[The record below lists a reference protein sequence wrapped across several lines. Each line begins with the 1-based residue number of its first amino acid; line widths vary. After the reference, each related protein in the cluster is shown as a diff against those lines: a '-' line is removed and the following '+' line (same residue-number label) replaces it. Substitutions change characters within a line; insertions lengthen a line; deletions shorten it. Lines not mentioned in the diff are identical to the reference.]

1 MYNSMIKYK
10 QKFKSS
16 KRNKNYITINKAR
29 TEKKGGSCYFCVKKL
44 NGGYIMENNNML
56 DKEFKDLVSFVK
68 QDILKTRFQVQENAN
83 IELIKLYFRIGKII
97 SENAKYGSKFIQD
110 FSTSLKLE
118 FPNTAGFS
126 KRNLSRMK
134 KFYEE
139 YKDLSNL
146 PPAVAKLPWTHNC
159 ILLDK
164 IKDDKIRNWYAEK
177 CIENGWAKT
186 VLDHQIDL
194 QLYERQALA
203 EKLTNFENNLSTSQS
218 ELARDVIK
226 DPYIFELEGIKEK
239 SIEKDIENAMME
251 RIKNI
256 LLELGKGFS
265 FVGSQYK
272 ISTENQ
278 DYYIDMLFYHLE
290 LRCYIVVELKN
301 VEFKPEYIG
310 QLSFYVTAVDET
322 LRKEQDNQTIGL
334 LLCKGKDKLSVE
346 WALKGINSPIGVT
359 SYEVRNELP
368 KEILDRL
375 PTEEDIN
382 KFMDMN

>member
-1 MYNSMIKYK
+1 MEE
-10 QKFKSS
+10 
-16 KRNKNYITINKAR
+16 NK
-29 TEKKGGSCYFCVKKL
+29 
-44 NGGYIMENNNML
+44 ML
-56 DKEFKDLVSFVK
+56 DKEFKDLVLYAK
-68 QDILKTRFQVQENAN
+68 EDILKTRFKVQENAN
-83 IELIKLYFRIGKII
+83 MELIRLYFRLGKIV
-97 SENAKYGSKFIQD
+97 SENARYGNKFIED
-110 FSTSLKLE
+110 FSVALKLE
-118 FPNTAGFS
+118 FPDSTGFS
-126 KRNLSRMK
+126 ARNLSRMK
-134 KFYEE
+134 KFYEK
-139 YKDLSNL
+139 YTDLSIL

-159 ILLDK
+159 ILLEK
-164 IKDDKIRNWYAEK
+164 IKDDEIRNWYAEK
-177 CIENGWAKT
+177 CLENGWAKT

-203 EKLTNFENNLSTSQS
+203 EKLTNFEIKLPTPQS

-226 DPYIFELEGIKEK
+226 DPYIFELEGIKENVN
-239 SIEKDIENAMME
+239 EKDIENAMME
-251 RIKNI
+251 RIKNV

-310 QLSFYVTAVDET
+310 QLSFYVTAVDDT

-334 LLCKGKDKLSVE
+334 LLCKGKDRLSVE
-346 WALKGINSPIGVT
+346 WALKGTNNPIGVT

-382 KFMDMN
+382 KFMDMNEE

>member
-1 MYNSMIKYK
+1 MEE
-10 QKFKSS
+10 
-16 KRNKNYITINKAR
+16 NK
-29 TEKKGGSCYFCVKKL
+29 
-44 NGGYIMENNNML
+44 MM
-56 DKEFKDLVSFVK
+56 DKEFKDLVLYAK
-68 QDILKTRFQVQENAN
+68 EDILKTRFKVQENAN
-83 IELIKLYFRIGKII
+83 MELIRLYFRLGKIV
-97 SENAKYGSKFIQD
+97 SDNARYGNKFIAD
-110 FSTSLKLE
+110 FSVALKLE
-118 FPNTAGFS
+118 FPDSTGFS
-126 KRNLSRMK
+126 TRTLSRMK

-146 PPAVAKLPWTHNC
+146 PTALAKLPWSHNNL
-159 ILLDK
+159 LLDK
-164 IKDDKIRNWYAEK
+164 IKDLKVREWYAEK
-177 CIENGWAKT
+177 CYENGWAHS

-203 EKLTNFENNLSTSQS
+203 EKLTNFENKLPASQS

-226 DPYIFELEGIKEK
+226 DPYIFELEGIKENA
-239 SIEKDIENAMME
+239 IEKDIENAMME

-346 WALKGINSPIGVT
+346 WALKGTNNPIGVT

>member
-1 MYNSMIKYK
+1 
-10 QKFKSS
+10 
-16 KRNKNYITINKAR
+16 
-29 TEKKGGSCYFCVKKL
+29 
-44 NGGYIMENNNML
+44 MEENNML
-56 DKEFKDLVSFVK
+56 DKEFKDLVLCVK
-68 QDILKTRFQVQENAN
+68 EDILKTRFEVQTNAN
-83 IELIKLYFRIGKII
+83 IELIKLYFRIGKIV
-97 SENAKYGSKFIQD
+97 SENAKYGNRFIQD

-118 FPNTAGFS
+118 FPDTTGFS
-126 KRNLSRMK
+126 TRNLSRMK

-146 PPAVAKLPWTHNC
+146 PMALAKLPWSHNNL
-159 ILLDK
+159 LLDK
-164 IKDDKIRNWYAEK
+164 IKELNVREWYAEK
-177 CIENGWAKT
+177 CFENGWSHT

-194 QLYERQALA
+194 QLYERQAIS
-203 EKLTNFENNLSTSQS
+203 EKLTNFGNKLPIPQS

-226 DPYIFELEGIKEK
+226 DPYIFELEGIKENAV
-239 SIEKDIENAMME
+239 EKDIENAMME
-251 RIKNI
+251 KIKNV

-265 FVGSQYK
+265 FVGNQYK

-278 DYYIDMLFYHLE
+278 DYYIDMLFYHLD

-322 LRKEQDNQTIGL
+322 LRKELDNQTIGL

-346 WALKGINSPIGVT
+346 WALKGTNTPIGVT

-368 KEILDRL
+368 KEVLEKL

-382 KFMDMN
+382 KHIDISEDDNI

>member
-1 MYNSMIKYK
+1 
-10 QKFKSS
+10 
-16 KRNKNYITINKAR
+16 
-29 TEKKGGSCYFCVKKL
+29 
-44 NGGYIMENNNML
+44 MENNML
-56 DKEFKDLVSFVK
+56 DKEFKNLVSFVK

-118 FPNTAGFS
+118 FPDTTGFS

-134 KFYEE
+134 KFYEK
-139 YKDLSNL
+139 YKDLSIL

-177 CIENGWAKT
+177 CLENGWAKT

-203 EKLTNFENNLSTSQS
+203 EKLTNFENKLPASQS

-226 DPYIFELEGIKEK
+226 DPYIFELEGIKENA
-239 SIEKDIENAMME
+239 IEKDIENAMME

-265 FVGSQYK
+265 FVGSQYR

-310 QLSFYVTAVDET
+310 QLSFYVTAIDET
-322 LRKEQDNQTIGL
+322 IRKEQDSQTIGL

-346 WALKGINSPIGVT
+346 WALKGTNNPIGVT

-382 KFMDMN
+382 KFMDMNKEDWKSNE

>member
-1 MYNSMIKYK
+1 M
-10 QKFKSS
+10 Q
-16 KRNKNYITINKAR
+16 
-29 TEKKGGSCYFCVKKL
+29 E
-44 NGGYIMENNNML
+44 NNML
-56 DKEFKDLVSFVK
+56 DKDFKDLVLFVK
-68 QDILKTRFQVQENAN
+68 QDILKTRFDVQENAN
-83 IELIKLYFRIGKII
+83 IELIKLYFRIGKIV
-97 SENAKYGSKFIQD
+97 SENVKYGNKFLQNFSK
-110 FSTSLKLE
+110 SLKLE
-118 FPNTAGFS
+118 FPNSTGFS
-126 KRNLSRMK
+126 TRNLSRMK
-134 KFYEE
+134 KFYEK

-146 PPAVAKLPWTHNC
+146 PPLVAKLPWTHNC

-164 IKDDKIRNWYAEK
+164 VKDDKIRNWYAEK

-194 QLYERQALA
+194 QLYERQVVA
-203 EKLTNFENNLSTSQS
+203 EKLTNFENKLPALQS

-226 DPYIFELEGIKEK
+226 DPFVFELEGIKENV
-239 SIEKDIENAMME
+239 IERDVENAMME
-251 RIKNI
+251 RIKNV

-265 FVGSQYK
+265 FVGNQYK

-278 DYYIDMLFYHLE
+278 DYYIDMLFYHLD

-346 WALKGINSPIGVT
+346 WALKGTNNPIGVT
-359 SYEVRNELP
+359 SYEVRSQLP
-368 KEILDRL
+368 KDILDKL
-375 PTEEDIN
+375 PTEEEINLLISENGDILTTEDGTN
-382 KFMDMN
+382 IIAEDNIN

>member
-1 MYNSMIKYK
+1 M
-10 QKFKSS
+10 
-16 KRNKNYITINKAR
+16 
-29 TEKKGGSCYFCVKKL
+29 EKH
-44 NGGYIMENNNML
+44 NML
-56 DKEFKDLVSFVK
+56 DKEFKDLVSCVK
-68 QDILKTRFQVQENAN
+68 EDILKTRFEVQTNAN
-83 IELIKLYFRIGKII
+83 IELIKLYFRIGKIV
-97 SENAKYGSKFIQD
+97 SENAKYGNRFIQD

-118 FPNTAGFS
+118 FPDTTGFS
-126 KRNLSRMK
+126 TRNLSRMK

-146 PPAVAKLPWTHNC
+146 PMALAKLPWSHNNL
-159 ILLDK
+159 LLDK
-164 IKDDKIRNWYAEK
+164 IKELNVREWYAEK
-177 CIENGWAKT
+177 CFENGWSHT
-186 VLDHQIDL
+186 VLNHQIDL
-194 QLYERQALA
+194 QLYERQAIS
-203 EKLTNFENNLSTSQS
+203 EKLTNFENKLPIPQS

-226 DPYIFELEGIKEK
+226 DPYIFELEGIKENAV
-239 SIEKDIENAMME
+239 EKDIENAMME
-251 RIKNI
+251 KIKNV

-265 FVGSQYK
+265 FVGNQYK

-278 DYYIDMLFYHLE
+278 DYYIDMLFYHLD

-322 LRKEQDNQTIGL
+322 LRKELDNQTIGL

-346 WALKGINSPIGVT
+346 WALKGTNTPIGVT

-368 KEILDRL
+368 KEVLDKL

-382 KFMDMN
+382 KHIDISEDDNI